1 MNKININVNKN
12 TLLFLIIYG
21 GTIFIIAIIL
31 IFPLYLKTASGIKE
45 NEALRTKIQEQKDL
59 APVYATLINDIKNK
73 DALALP
79 NPVKKPVTR
88 SEELKFEN
96 EVRAIAKKSGL
107 YVVSFEPDMIVAQGA
122 VSHMNSVVLRG
133 QYAGLRKIIIG
144 LGAIPYLE
152 KIEEISCQQGTDY
165 MTFKMKIWTAIK

>member
-12 TLLFLIIYG
+12 TFLYLIIYG
-21 GTIFIIAIIL
+21 GSIVIICLIF
-31 IFPLYLKTASGIKE
+31 IFPLYLKTTGTVRE
-45 NEALRTKIQEQKDL
+45 NETLKTKIQEQKDL

-88 SEELKFEN
+88 SEETKFEN

-107 YVVSFEPDMIVAQGA
+107 TVVSFEPDVIAAQGA
-122 VSHMNSVVLRG
+122 ASHMNSVVLRG
-133 QYAGLRKIIIG
+133 PYAGLRKIIIG